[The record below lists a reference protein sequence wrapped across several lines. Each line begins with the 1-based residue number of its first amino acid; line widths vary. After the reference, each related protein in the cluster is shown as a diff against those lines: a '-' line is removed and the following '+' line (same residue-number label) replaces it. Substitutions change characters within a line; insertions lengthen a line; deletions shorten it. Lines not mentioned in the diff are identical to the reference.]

1 VSASMSGSID
11 LLYRFEKDVGA
22 VKRDG
27 QRITLDVTGW
37 KPLSFT
43 AATTAHADAIQALGG
58 EGVTLGR
65 FEQLATGAA
74 SPSEARKAT
83 SYYIERLSR
92 PRLLT
97 WDLADEKGQLLA
109 RVTSLSGSYRPSEN
123 SPPTQ
128 PLSLCRFAYL
138 RNGPAG
144 VVIESGLTRARV
156 SLEPRGMALL
166 SQSLAQP
173 RPASQDA
180 FAAML
185 WRLGFFDV
193 ATPWEDDFRRTWEFH
208 DLLMHESSRFNRDA
222 PNGGTYRFRG
232 KFPSPPAVKPTPA
245 GTRIELPPVDPD
257 AVGATSASLH
267 AVQQRRQSVRSYAG
281 AAIALPTLGEFLWRV
296 GRTKSC
302 FSTDTGQDLMM
313 RPYPAGGAVNE
324 LEFYVAVRRC
334 EGLEPS
340 FYHYDSHG
348 HALVRLE
355 ASEKIA
361 ATIVER
367 SAAAMAMKSE
377 DQRPDLTIVVSSRL
391 PRLAW
396 KYEGMAY
403 RASLLH
409 AGVLIQLMY
418 LVATDMKLAP
428 CANGS
433 GDSRLFEQATGLDR
447 FEEVS
452 IAEFCLGLPATS

>member
-1 VSASMSGSID
+1 MAGHID
-11 LLYRFEKDVGA
+11 LLYRFEKDVES

-27 QRITLDVTGW
+27 QRITLDVAGW

-58 EGVTLGR
+58 EGVTFVR
-65 FEQLATGAA
+65 FEQLATGEGRA
-74 SPSEARKAT
+74 SEARKAT
-83 SYYIERLSR
+83 RYYVERLSR

-97 WDLADEKGQLLA
+97 WDLADEDGRLA
-109 RVTSLSGSYRPSEN
+109 RVTSLSGSYRPRDDL
-123 SPPTQ
+123 PPAG
-128 PLSLCRFAYL
+128 PLSLCRYAYL
-138 RNGPAG
+138 RHSQTGLLL
-144 VVIESGLTRARV
+144 ESGLTRARV
-156 SLEPRGMALL
+156 SLEAKGMALL

-173 RPASQDA
+173 RLASHDE

-193 ATPWEDDFRRTWEFH
+193 ASPQEDDSRKTWEFH
-208 DLLMHESSRFNRDA
+208 DLLMHESSRFNREV
-222 PNGGTYRFRG
+222 PVGGTYRFRG
-232 KFPSPPAVKPTPA
+232 KFAAPPAIKPTPA
-245 GTRIELPPVDPD
+245 GARIELPPVDPGSVR
-257 AVGATSASLH
+257 ASSASLD
-267 AVQQRRQSVRSYAG
+267 ALQGSRQSLRTYAERP
-281 AAIALPTLGEFLWRV
+281 IPLPILGEFLWRV
-296 GRTKSC
+296 GRTKEC
-302 FSTDTGQDLMM
+302 FSSEAGQDLMT

-367 SAAAMAMKSE
+367 SATAMAMKPE
-377 DQRPDLTIVVSSRL
+377 DQRPDMTIVVSSRL

-409 AGVLIQLMY
+409 AGVVIQLMY

-433 GDSRLFEQATGLDR
+433 GDSRLFEQVTGLDR

-452 IAEFCLGLPATS
+452 IAEFCLGLPAAS

>member
-1 VSASMSGSID
+1 MSGRID
-11 LLYRFEKDVGA
+11 LLYRFEEDVKS
-22 VKRDG
+22 VKRDSR
-27 QRITLDVTGW
+27 RITLEVTGW
-37 KPLSFT
+37 KQFSFT
-43 AATTAHADAIQALGG
+43 AATAAHADAIQALAGN
-58 EGVTLGR
+58 GVTLGR
-65 FEQLATGAA
+65 FEELATGAA
-74 SPSEARKAT
+74 GPSEASKAT
-83 SYYIERLSR
+83 SYYVERFSR

-97 WDLADEKGQLLA
+97 WDLADEDGQLLA
-109 RVTSLSGSYRPSEN
+109 RVTSLSAGYRPRADL
-123 SPPTQ
+123 PPAE
-128 PLSLCRFAYL
+128 PLSFCRFAYL
-138 RNGPAG
+138 RSGPAG
-144 VVIESGLTRARV
+144 VVIESALTRARV
-156 SLEPRGMALL
+156 SLEPRSMGLM
-166 SQSLAQP
+166 SQSLAQA
-173 RPASQDA
+173 RLASQDA

-193 ATPWEDDFRRTWEFH
+193 LAPQEDNFRKTWEFH
-208 DLLMHESSRFNRDA
+208 DLLMHESSRFNRDV

-232 KFPSPPAVKPTPA
+232 KFPAPPAIKPALA

-257 AVGATSASLH
+257 AVRATSESLD
-267 AVQQRRQSVRSYAG
+267 AIQQRRQSVRSYAE
-281 AAIALPTLGEFLWRV
+281 AAIALPTLGEFLWRI
-296 GRTKSC
+296 GRTKQR
-302 FSTDTGQDLMM
+302 FSTDTGQDLMD

-334 EGLEPS
+334 EGLQPS

-348 HALVRLE
+348 HALVRLDG
-355 ASEKIA
+355 SERIA
-361 ATIVER
+361 TTIIER
-367 SAAAMAMKSE
+367 SASAMALNPE

-396 KYEGMAY
+396 KYEAMAY

-433 GDSRLFEQATGLDR
+433 GDSRLFEQVTGLGR

-452 IAEFCLGLPATS
+452 IAEFCLGLPAVL

>member
-1 VSASMSGSID
+1 MSGRID
-11 LLYRFEKDVGA
+11 LLYRFEKDVGS

-65 FEQLATGAA
+65 FEQLATGAGE
-74 SPSEARKAT
+74 PSEARKAT
-83 SYYIERLSR
+83 SYYVERLSR

-97 WDLADEKGQLLA
+97 WDLADESGRLA
-109 RVTSLSGSYRPSEN
+109 CVTSLSGSYRPNEN

-128 PLSLCRFAYL
+128 PLSLCRFAFL

-193 ATPWEDDFRRTWEFH
+193 ATPQEDDFRKTWEFH

-222 PNGGTYRFRG
+222 PNGGTYRFKG
-232 KFPSPPAVKPTPA
+232 KFPAPPAVKPTPA
-245 GTRIELPPVDPD
+245 GARIELPPVDPG
-257 AVGATSASLH
+257 AVRESSDPLD
-267 AVQQRRQSVRSYAG
+267 AVQQRRQSIRSYAE

-296 GRTKSC
+296 GRTKEHFAS
-302 FSTDTGQDLMM
+302 DAGQDLMM

-361 ATIVER
+361 ETIVER
-367 SAAAMAMKSE
+367 SAIAMAMKPE
-377 DQRPDLTIVVSSRL
+377 DQRPDMTIVVSSRL

-433 GDSRLFEQATGLDR
+433 GDSRLFEQVTGLDR

-452 IAEFCLGLPATS
+452 IAEFCLGLPAAS